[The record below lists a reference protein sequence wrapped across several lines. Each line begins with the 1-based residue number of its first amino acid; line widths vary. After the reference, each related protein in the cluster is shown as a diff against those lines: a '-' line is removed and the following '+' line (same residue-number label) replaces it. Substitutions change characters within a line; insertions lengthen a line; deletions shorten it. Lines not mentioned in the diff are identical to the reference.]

1 MMDDLRQKFDKV
13 EQYVSSLAKNLAGN
27 NKELETKLKEKIRNK
42 VLQKETKSRK
52 DDTTEFVEILKDKE
66 LEPDTETI
74 VKAKETSLGI
84 DEWTKNNIKT
94 VRDVEGEVFKQTL
107 VETTKTN
114 NPNITEDQVKS
125 VGELADLVN
134 KIYNGD
140 GGIENQK
147 DVVFEQNKNESTE
160 EVKHVWMDLRG
171 RVGLLR
177 QSPQELIKTEDD
189 YQKTNNKLQGV
200 SLPYQKMDKLASF
213 DRIMNPSDNSEIRRL
228 IDSARNKY
236 KTITSYVFNKPV
248 VKTEQGFASTINGQ
262 SASVFVKKSM
272 DTLLHPG
279 FVGGQTTLSSGLSSG
294 VSSGFQN
301 LVSSGASFLKKST
314 GNVANKL
321 GIGAKKVLGNGFNKI
336 GGALVKGLNVA
347 VSSTTKLVGSL
358 GIKTVAPFI
367 IGFFLLFFL
376 LSTLQTNSLMSSIV
390 NVPEKTNNIEK
401 ENENQPNQTGSD
413 GLTYSEPMKCDH
425 INKTVATSQCS
436 GANSSTYL
444 NKERCPK
451 TDRGTY
457 SRTICSSGCGLIS
470 TAIILQA
477 HDPIYTPVY
486 TLKNTGFASR
496 DICRGIGWSMI
507 KDTINEVLGADTVE
521 GKAVGCNE
529 EFIKEKLCSGYVVI
543 INFQHE
549 PSGGHFIVAVG
560 VTESGE
566 ILLKDSKLKTASSY
580 MKSVANDGTHTGTRI
595 NACLLVKAD
604 NILK

>member
-1 MMDDLRQKFDKV
+1 MDDLRQKFDKV

-94 VRDVEGEVFKQTL
+94 VRDVGGEVFKQTL
-107 VETTKTN
+107 IETTKTN

-279 FVGGQTTLSSGLSSG
+279 FVGG
-294 VSSGFQN
+294 
-301 LVSSGASFLKKST
+301 
-314 GNVANKL
+314 
-321 GIGAKKVLGNGFNKI
+321 
-336 GGALVKGLNVA
+336 
-347 VSSTTKLVGSL
+347 
-358 GIKTVAPFI
+358 
-367 IGFFLLFFL
+367 
-376 LSTLQTNSLMSSIV
+376 
-390 NVPEKTNNIEK
+390 
-401 ENENQPNQTGSD
+401 NENIARALNNNGK
-413 GLTYSEPMKCDH
+413 YS
-425 INKTVATSQCS
+425 
-436 GANSSTYL
+436 L
-444 NKERCPK
+444 
-451 TDRGTY
+451 
-457 SRTICSSGCGLIS
+457 
-470 TAIILQA
+470 
-477 HDPIYTPVY
+477 
-486 TLKNTGFASR
+486 
-496 DICRGIGWSMI
+496 
-507 KDTINEVLGADTVE
+507 
-521 GKAVGCNE
+521 
-529 EFIKEKLCSGYVVI
+529 
-543 INFQHE
+543 
-549 PSGGHFIVAVG
+549 
-560 VTESGE
+560 
-566 ILLKDSKLKTASSY
+566 
-580 MKSVANDGTHTGTRI
+580 
-595 NACLLVKAD
+595 
-604 NILK
+604 